1 MVATETMGWILI
13 HCNTGC
19 QGQQGA
25 FSFSFP
31 VHLFE
36 NLQCYENY
44 VWFAR
49 CHGPIAQIVLGV
61 DSTRSTAFVH
71 EKLMAP
77 HHRTILEF
85 SGLIMLW
92 SSISNNTSTAQKAAE
107 LLKLVCK
114 QIDNISQK
122 PTKLKKICLRLD
134 G

>member
-13 HCNTGC
+13 HCNNDY

-25 FSFSFP
+25 FSFP

-77 HHRTILEF
+77 HRTILEF
-85 SGLIMLW
+85 NGLIMLW